1 VSHRLKWESF
11 SQHQIYF
18 IIKGGKM
25 ADQPMKGRGAAGQ
38 AAGAQQAAAPGQ
50 ARIVWDDTNMR
61 SGYANVAN
69 VAGTREEIVLLF
81 GMNQA
86 WHAGQKDIKI
96 QLMDRIVMSP
106 FAAKRLS
113 MLLSQVLQDYENRYG
128 QLEVTPTPRPETT
141 SVQ

>member
-1 VSHRLKWESF
+1 
-11 SQHQIYF
+11 
-18 IIKGGKM
+18 M
-25 ADQPMKGRGAAGQ
+25 ADQPAKGRGAAAQ
-38 AAGAQQAAAPGQ
+38 AAAGAQAGAPAQ

-61 SGYANVAN
+61 SVYANVAN

-113 MLLSQVLQDYENRYG
+113 MLLNQVLQDYENRYG
-128 QLEVTPTPRPETT
+128 QLEVTAAPRPDTA

>member
-1 VSHRLKWESF
+1 
-11 SQHQIYF
+11 
-18 IIKGGKM
+18 M
-25 ADQPMKGRGAAGQ
+25 ADQPTKGRGAAAQ
-38 AAGAQQAAAPGQ
+38 AAPAQQAAAAGQ
-50 ARIVWDDTNMR
+50 TRIVWDDTNMR

-113 MLLSQVLQDYENRYG
+113 MLLNQVLQDYENRYG
-128 QLEVTPTPRPETT
+128 QLEVTPAPRPDTT

>member
-1 VSHRLKWESF
+1 
-11 SQHQIYF
+11 
-18 IIKGGKM
+18 M
-25 ADQPMKGRGAAGQ
+25 ADQPTKGRGAAAQ
-38 AAGAQQAAAPGQ
+38 AAAAQQAAAAPAQ

-61 SGYANVAN
+61 SVYANVAN

-113 MLLSQVLQDYENRYG
+113 MLLNQVLQDYENRYG
-128 QLEVTPTPRPETT
+128 QLEVTAAPRPDTA

>member
-1 VSHRLKWESF
+1 
-11 SQHQIYF
+11 
-18 IIKGGKM
+18 M
-25 ADQPMKGRGAAGQ
+25 ADQPTKGRGAAAPAQQAGAQ
-38 AAGAQQAAAPGQ
+38 AAGQT
-50 ARIVWDDTNMR
+50 RIVWDDTNMR

-113 MLLSQVLQDYENRYG
+113 MLLNQVLQDYENRYG
-128 QLEVTPTPRPETT
+128 QLEVTPAPRPETT

>member
-1 VSHRLKWESF
+1 
-11 SQHQIYF
+11 
-18 IIKGGKM
+18 M
-25 ADQPMKGRGAAGQ
+25 ADQATRGRGPAQ
-38 AAGAQQAAAPGQ
+38 AGAQQAAAPGQ
-50 ARIVWDDTNMR
+50 TRILWDDANMR
-61 SGYANVAN
+61 SIYANVAN

-113 MLLSQVLQDYENRYG
+113 MLLSQVLQDFENRYG
-128 QLEVTPTPRPETT
+128 QLEITPAPRPDTV

>member
-1 VSHRLKWESF
+1 
-11 SQHQIYF
+11 
-18 IIKGGKM
+18 M
-25 ADQPMKGRGAAGQ
+25 ADQPNKGRGAAPQ
-38 AAGAQQAAAPGQ
+38 AQTAAQLAAGQGPAAGQ
-50 ARIVWDDTNMR
+50 ARILWDDTNMR

-113 MLLSQVLQDYENRYG
+113 ILLNQVLQDYETRYG
-128 QLEVTPTPRPETT
+128 KLDVGAPIRPDAS

>member
-1 VSHRLKWESF
+1 
-11 SQHQIYF
+11 
-18 IIKGGKM
+18 M
-25 ADQPMKGRGAAGQ
+25 ADQSTPKGRGASTQ
-38 AAGAQQAAAPGQ
+38 AQPAAQAQPAPGQ
-50 ARIVWDDTNMR
+50 TRILWDDTNMR

-113 MLLSQVLQDYENRYG
+113 VLLNQVLKDYETRYG
-128 QLEVTPTPRPETT
+128 TLDVVATQAAPDS

>member
-1 VSHRLKWESF
+1 
-11 SQHQIYF
+11 
-18 IIKGGKM
+18 M
-25 ADQPMKGRGAAGQ
+25 ADQSTPKGRGAATQ
-38 AAGAQQAAAPGQ
+38 AQPAAPQAQPAAGQT
-50 ARIVWDDTNMR
+50 RILWDDTNMR

-113 MLLSQVLQDYENRYG
+113 VLLNQVLKDYETRYG
-128 QLEVTPTPRPETT
+128 TLDVVATQAAPDS

>member
-1 VSHRLKWESF
+1 
-11 SQHQIYF
+11 
-18 IIKGGKM
+18 M
-25 ADQPMKGRGAAGQ
+25 ADQPTKGRGAAAP
-38 AAGAQQAAAPGQ
+38 AAAAQQAAAAQ
-50 ARIVWDDTNMR
+50 TRILWDDTNMR

-113 MLLSQVLQDYENRYG
+113 MLLNQVLQDYENRYG
-128 QLEVTPTPRPETT
+128 QLEVTPAPRPDTS

>member
-1 VSHRLKWESF
+1 
-11 SQHQIYF
+11 
-18 IIKGGKM
+18 M
-25 ADQPMKGRGAAGQ
+25 ADQASKGRGAAAP
-38 AAGAQQAAAPGQ
+38 AAGAQQAAAAGQ
-50 ARIVWDDTNMR
+50 TRIVWDDTNMR

-113 MLLSQVLQDYENRYG
+113 MLLNQVLQDYEKRYG
-128 QLEVTPTPRPETT
+128 QLEVTPAPRPDTT

>member
-1 VSHRLKWESF
+1 
-11 SQHQIYF
+11 
-18 IIKGGKM
+18 M
-25 ADQPMKGRGAAGQ
+25 ADQPTKGRGAAAQ
-38 AAGAQQAAAPGQ
+38 APAAQQAGAQAPGQ
-50 ARIVWDDTNMR
+50 TRIVWDDTNMR
-61 SGYANVAN
+61 SVYANVAN

-113 MLLSQVLQDYENRYG
+113 MLLNQVLQDYENRYG
-128 QLEVTPTPRPETT
+128 QLEITPAARPETT

>member
-1 VSHRLKWESF
+1 
-11 SQHQIYF
+11 
-18 IIKGGKM
+18 M
-25 ADQPMKGRGAAGQ
+25 AEQTTPKGRGAAQ
-38 AAGAQQAAAPGQ
+38 AQAAAQAQSAAGQ
-50 ARIVWDDTNMR
+50 TRILWDDTNMR

-113 MLLSQVLQDYENRYG
+113 VLLNQVLKDYETRYG
-128 QLEVTPTPRPETT
+128 TLDAVATQIPPDS